1 MPRGAHQR
9 LHVDRDKDS
18 QLVAGPISDFLFTA
32 VSSGQIPRLQYL
44 LFNHTTIALLKQAR
58 RLFARRGDG
67 PALGETRRA
76 HLARLLNRLYR
87 TLFKILVRWKEP
99 SVGAG

>member
-44 LFNHTTIALLKQAR
+44 LFNHTTIALLKASPTPLRAPWR
-58 RLFARRGDG
+58 RTG
-67 PALGETRRA
+67 TRRDEA
-76 HLARLLNRLYR
+76 CALSPFIKPPLQNS
-87 TLFKILVRWKEP
+87 I
-99 SVGAG
+99 

>member
-44 LFNHTTIALLKQAR
+44 LC
-58 RLFARRGDG
+58 
-67 PALGETRRA
+67 
-76 HLARLLNRLYR
+76 
-87 TLFKILVRWKEP
+87 
-99 SVGAG
+99 